1 MEGRSA
7 LLCRK
12 FGTGFAER
20 SANALRK
27 DLDRLITHKPS
38 IALKRAGVLWVKP
51 QLAAE
56 IEFRGWTTDLKLR
69 HRSY

>member
-1 MEGRSA
+1 M
-7 LLCRK
+7 
-12 FGTGFAER
+12 
-20 SANALRK
+20 
-27 DLDRLITHKPS
+27 ITHKPS